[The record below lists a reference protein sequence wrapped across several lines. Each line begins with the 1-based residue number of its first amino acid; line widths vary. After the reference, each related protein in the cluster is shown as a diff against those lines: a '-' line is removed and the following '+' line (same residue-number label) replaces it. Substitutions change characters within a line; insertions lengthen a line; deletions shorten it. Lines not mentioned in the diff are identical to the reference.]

1 MTSNVRCALQF
12 RNQPAQ
18 KSLSLEDGSRPKMI
32 RVNLPSTS
40 TKARGMKRKR
50 VFDYL
55 DDLSEDDRSSDSEND
70 VMIDYWAKN
79 LQISRAHFDNE
90 SLNESADENDIDAS

>member
-50 VFDYL
+50 VFDYV